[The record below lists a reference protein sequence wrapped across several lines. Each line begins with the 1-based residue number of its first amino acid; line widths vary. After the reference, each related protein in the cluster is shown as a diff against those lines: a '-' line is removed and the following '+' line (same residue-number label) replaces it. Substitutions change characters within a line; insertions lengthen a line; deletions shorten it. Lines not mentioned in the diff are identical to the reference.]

1 MPERRLEGRFTSQ
14 AKRTLNPLAHQ
25 SAQGNR
31 PQLIAISG
39 GGGGCGRSTIA
50 AELARLALRK
60 GKRVLAVD
68 ADLDH
73 PSLMVRFDF
82 ESSEPSGRLS
92 GVLPTAF
99 WSAEGDTDRRRPDVT
114 ALGLTGSG
122 TRYRAPLSGR
132 AVIDVLRELDYDLI
146 IIDTASTLDS
156 LSLDLTVFADVPVI
170 LCSTEPV
177 SLAAATRFVRATV
190 FTAMRAV
197 AGTPGLQS
205 AVADTED
212 ALFPRWSLQ
221 DLFDAAERHGTTDLV
236 NEALHRF
243 EPLLLLSQTR
253 ESAERELGQVIA
265 LAWWYLTG
273 VRPRVVGAI
282 DHDPRRWFHLRQG
295 QLTPTLGSE
304 SGSGVQFEEVAR
316 RILDPSET
324 LREQPRKRL
333 PGTPAGLFLLGMDP
347 NAPAPE
353 VRLMYRRLWEGVR
366 RDHVGTQRLLFPA
379 LRERLIADLETANRE
394 LQVWLTERP
403 TTQVPAVPSRPRAQP
418 GQSIR
423 DARTARNV
431 SERELSLRTKIG
443 LKALKAIEDFD
454 TRELPRAT
462 YLRQYLKEIALAL
475 DIDPEPLLDTY
486 LTAYAESQHERV
498 LLRTTQ
504 TGDR

>member
-1 MPERRLEGRFTSQ
+1 M
-14 AKRTLNPLAHQ
+14 NPLAQ
-25 SAQGNR
+25 LTAPGNR
-31 PQLIAISG
+31 PQIIAISG

-60 GKRVLAVD
+60 GRRVLAVD

-73 PSLMVRFDF
+73 PSLMIRFDV
-82 ESSEPSGRLS
+82 ESSEPVGQLS
-92 GVLPTAF
+92 GALQTAF
-99 WSAEGDTDRRRPDVT
+99 WPADGDADKRRPDIT
-114 ALGLTGSG
+114 ALGLTGPG
-122 TRYRAPLSGR
+122 TRVRTPYSGR
-132 AVIDVLRELDYDLI
+132 AVMDALRALDYDLI

-156 LSLDLTVFADVPVI
+156 LSLDLTVLADVPVL

-177 SLAAATRFVRATV
+177 SLAASTRHVRATV
-190 FTAMRAV
+190 FAAMRAL
-197 AGTPGLQS
+197 PGSRGIES
-205 AVADTED
+205 AIDETED
-212 ALFPRWSLQ
+212 SLFPRWSLQ
-221 DLFDAAERHGTTDLV
+221 DLYDAAERFGTADLV

-265 LAWWYLTG
+265 LAWWYLAG

-347 NAPAPE
+347 GAPAPE

-379 LRERLIADLETANRE
+379 LRERLITDLETANRE

-403 TTQVPAVPSRPRAQP
+403 TTQVPAVATRSRTHP

-423 DARTARNV
+423 ETRTARNV

-443 LKALKAIEDFD
+443 LKALKAIEEFD

-462 YLRQYLKEIALAL
+462 YLRQYLREIALAL
-475 DIDPEPLLDTY
+475 GMDPEPLLDTY
-486 LTAYAESQHERV
+486 LTAYAESQHERL